1 MCLSPATLT
10 SHTSVSGV
18 QLGIILATGV
28 VFKLIRSKSVFDRWH
43 IQDADT
49 REVARI

>member
-28 VFKLIRSKSVFDRWH
+28 VFKLIRSKSVFGC
-43 IQDADT
+43 ADT